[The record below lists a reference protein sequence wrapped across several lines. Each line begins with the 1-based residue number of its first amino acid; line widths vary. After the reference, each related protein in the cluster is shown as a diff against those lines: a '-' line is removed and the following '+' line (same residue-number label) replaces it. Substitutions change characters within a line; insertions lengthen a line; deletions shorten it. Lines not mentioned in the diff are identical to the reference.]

1 MVKKKIRKSMTRNWH
16 DLIFSNQI
24 RPRRT
29 RHLLFWL
36 IWLFYFTGSF
46 FYEQQ
51 GLRDAGSLKWI
62 FIIFFKSSFLLLC
75 HAFLVYTVIYFLL
88 PGYAFK
94 GRYIIFSIGL
104 LIAISITVAW
114 AYFCYAVLFP
124 AFDAWILL
132 YSGITRNTML
142 WNSAVAGLISALKV
156 VSAAIVIKLLKRWY
170 LQQQMN
176 EQIEREKFMVELQL
190 LKAQIHPDFLFNSLD
205 SLYFLAVSDP
215 PKASELLLR
224 LSDLLSYMLYECD
237 LPKVELEKELK
248 MIRDYIYL
256 EKTRIGC
263 RLETDIN
270 IKGNTNGA
278 MIAPLLLLPLIEN
291 SFSYCSNKSLERTW
305 INLDLR
311 IEEDVFFMKL
321 INGKPIDGVIPDL
334 LMENGLINVQKR
346 LKICYPE
353 KSEIRILAEPEMMM
367 TSLKINLGIS

>member
-1 MVKKKIRKSMTRNWH
+1 MTRNWH

-29 RHLLFWL
+29 RHLLFWF

-88 PGYAFK
+88 PRYAFK
-94 GRYIIFSIGL
+94 GRYIIFSTGL
-104 LIAISITVAW
+104 LIVISITVAW
-114 AYFCYAVLFP
+114 AYFCYAALFP

-142 WNSAVAGLISALKV
+142 WNSVVAGLISALKV

-176 EQIEREKFMVELQL
+176 EQIEREKFIVELQL

-205 SLYFLAVSDP
+205 SLYHFARVDP

-270 IKGNTNGA
+270 IQGNTNGA

-291 SFSYCSNKSLERTW
+291 SFSYCSNKNLERTW

-321 INGKPIDGVIPDL
+321 INGKPIDRIIPDL

-367 TSLKINLGIS
+367 TSLKINLGLS